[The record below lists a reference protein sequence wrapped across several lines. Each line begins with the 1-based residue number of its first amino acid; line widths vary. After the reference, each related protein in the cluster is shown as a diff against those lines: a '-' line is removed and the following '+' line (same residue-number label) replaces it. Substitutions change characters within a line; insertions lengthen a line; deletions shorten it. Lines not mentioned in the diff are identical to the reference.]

1 MDEQAEAN
9 RTGAIVAR
17 IARMIDEGLLQP
29 GRRMASLRTA
39 AGEHGV
45 SKNTMVEV
53 YDRLVASGRL
63 EARRGAGFYVR
74 APGHRPSEA
83 PPQHMTEAID
93 IVSLLREQLCQVH
106 PVRVGD
112 GRPPSSWMED
122 SELGRHLR
130 LRGGKD
136 DLPVKHGYGDP
147 VGYGPLRAQIGLMLA
162 ERSIQ
167 ASPAQILMTFG
178 VNHALDLII
187 RHLLQPGDTVL
198 VDSPGYYPLF
208 GKLKLGRIE
217 IAGVRRLADG
227 PDLDDLSAQ
236 IARHRPKIFF
246 TQSLAHNPTGGSIAL
261 PIAHRLLQIAAHHD
275 LIIVEDD
282 PFADVMPASAPR
294 LAALDQLE
302 RVIYVGTFSKTLSA
316 SLRIGYIAASPALAR
331 SLGDMKMLTV
341 VNSSGYL
348 ERLIS
353 DLIASGQY
361 RHHLKRLGERI
372 GKATRSAFASLDRLG
387 LPIFAR
393 QGGGYYLWVGLP
405 ARLDDLALARRASEQ
420 GIFIAPGT
428 VFLPDRRSGE
438 LDTGPSGMRVNVAY
452 ADDPAFVA
460 FLQKELGDFAAA
472 GAGLAEWS

>member
-1 MDEQAEAN
+1 MDEQGESN

-17 IARMIDEGLLQP
+17 IGRMIDEGLLQP
-29 GRRMASLRTA
+29 GRRMASLRLA
-39 AGEHGV
+39 AGEYGV

-74 APGHRPSEA
+74 APGLRPSEA
-83 PPQHMTEAID
+83 PPHMTEAID

-112 GRPPSSWMED
+112 GRPPRSWMED

-130 LRGGKD
+130 LHAGKGG
-136 DLPVKHGYGDP
+136 LPVEHGYGDP
-147 VGYGPLRAQIGLMLA
+147 IGYAPLRAQIGLMLA

-167 ASPAQILMTFG
+167 VSPAQILLTFG
-178 VNHALDLII
+178 ANHALDLII
-187 RHLLQPGDTVL
+187 RQLLQPGDTVL

-208 GKLKLGRIE
+208 GKLKLARVE
-217 IAGVRRLADG
+217 IAGVRRLPDG
-227 PDLDDLSAQ
+227 PDLDDLAAQ
-236 IARHRPKIFF
+236 IARHRPKAFF

-261 PIAHRLLQIAAHHD
+261 PVAHRLLQIAAHHD
-275 LIIVEDD
+275 LTIVEDD

-316 SLRIGYIAASPALAR
+316 SLRIGYIAAGPALAR
-331 SLGDMKMLTV
+331 ALSDIKMLTV

-348 ERLIS
+348 ERLVS

-361 RHHLKRLGERI
+361 RHHLKRLKERI
-372 GKATRSAFASLDRLG
+372 GKAERSASVNLERLD
-387 LPIFAR
+387 LPIFSR

-405 ARLDDLALARRASEQ
+405 SGLDDLALARRASEQ
-420 GIFIAPGT
+420 GIFIAPGS
-428 VFLPDRRSGE
+428 VFLPDRRHLDGE
-438 LDTGPSGMRVNVAY
+438 ERTASMRVNVAY
-452 ADDPAFVA
+452 ADDPALMA
-460 FLQKELGDFAAA
+460 FLEAELA
-472 GAGLAEWS
+472 SSS

>member
-1 MDEQAEAN
+1 MDEQADSN

-17 IARMIDEGLLQP
+17 ISRMIDEGLLQP
-29 GRRMASLRTA
+29 GRRMASLRLA
-39 AGEHGV
+39 AGEYGV

-74 APGHRPSEA
+74 APGQRPSEA
-83 PPQHMTEAID
+83 PPPHMSEAID

-112 GRPPSSWMED
+112 GRPPRSWMED

-130 LRGGKD
+130 VRSGKG
-136 DLPVKHGYGDP
+136 DLPIEHGYGDP
-147 VGYGPLRAQIGLMLA
+147 VGYAPLRTQIGLMLA

-167 ASPAQILMTFG
+167 VSPAQILLTFG
-178 VNHALDLII
+178 ANHALDLII
-187 RHLLQPGDTVL
+187 RQLLQPGDTVL

-217 IAGVRRLADG
+217 MAGVRRLPDG
-227 PDLDDLSAQ
+227 PDLDDLAAQ
-236 IARHRPKIFF
+236 IARHRPKVFF

-261 PIAHRLLQIAAHHD
+261 PIAHRLLQIAAQHD

-302 RVIYVGTFSKTLSA
+302 RVIYLGTFSKTLSA

-348 ERLIS
+348 ERLVS

-361 RHHLKRLGERI
+361 RHHLKRLKERI
-372 GKATRSAFASLDRLG
+372 GKATRSAFGGLERLG
-387 LPIFAR
+387 LPIFSR

-405 ARLDDLALARRASEQ
+405 SGLDDLALARRASEQ

-428 VFLPDRRSGE
+428 VFMPERHQPEGDER
-438 LDTGPSGMRVNVAY
+438 TTGMRVNVAY
-452 ADDPAFVA
+452 ADDPAFMT
-460 FLQKELGDFAAA
+460 FLQAELDATG
-472 GAGLAEWS
+472 